1 MVLSEY
7 VTAEANH
14 MADLRVLIVEDDP
27 LDAELTVR
35 ELRKT
40 GYDPEWQRVD
50 TQAEFMNRLTQDPP
64 DVIISDHIMPQFSST
79 EALRCLHECRLAIPF
94 IVVSHAI
101 GDEEAVGLMRGGASD
116 YILKDRMARLG
127 EAVRHVMEKRQLDF
141 QYAEAQEDLRLLN
154 QELERRIVER
164 TAELEVVNSALAREL
179 SERKQIEEQLRQLTS
194 TLEERVKERTQQL
207 LTSYAR
213 LRALATDLTVAEQT
227 ERRRLAME
235 LHDYLAQILVVGR
248 MKVAQLLTQ
257 DHDPEVSKTLRGIDQ
272 LLHQSLDYTRSLVS
286 ELTPQAL
293 YESGLGAAIRW
304 LGDQMRRQA
313 VLNVEID
320 LDAPELPL
328 PEADAVLLFHSI
340 RELLFNVLKHGKI
353 NRASVSMHYTQNVL
367 SITVSDQGCGFD
379 VSRLSE
385 DHSDRFGLLSIRER
399 MTALGGSFDLQSVPG
414 EGTVASLHLPVT
426 ESNERIEA
434 EVKTPPFENAGSRRT
449 FEPNLVPPSPRE
461 PNAVT
466 PLRVLIVDDHQMV
479 REGLCS
485 ILSEHDDLAVVGE
498 ASTGEQALE
507 LAGTLMPEVVIM
519 DMHMPG
525 WNGAESTRRILK
537 EHPEIVVIGLSIQT
551 DSHVSDSMLAAGA
564 AGFLPKETIG
574 SELYSTIQTAVRRM
588 KSRTTSNSHLSV

>member
-1 MVLSEY
+1 
-7 VTAEANH
+7 

-27 LDAELTVR
+27 LDAELVVR
-35 ELRKT
+35 ELQKS
-40 GYDPEWQRVD
+40 GYDPEWERVD
-50 TQAEFMNRLTQDPP
+50 TQAEFMKRLAQDPP
-64 DVIISDHIMPQFSST
+64 DVIISDHVMPQFSSA
-79 EALRCLHECRLAIPF
+79 EALRCLNECRLPIPL

-101 GDEEAVGLMRGGASD
+101 GDEEAVGLMRNGASD

-127 EAVRHVMEKRQLDF
+127 EAVRHVLEKRQLRSQF
-141 QYAEAQEDLRLLN
+141 AEAQEDLRLLN

-164 TAELEVVNSALAREL
+164 TGELEVANSALAREL
-179 SERKQIEEQLRQLTS
+179 SERKQIEEQLRQLTG
-194 TLEERVKERTQQL
+194 TLEERVKERTRQL
-207 LTSYAR
+207 STSYAK

-235 LHDYLAQILVVGR
+235 LHDYLAQILVVSR

-257 DHDPEVSKTLRGIDQ
+257 DHDPEMRKTLQDVDQ

-293 YESGLGAAIRW
+293 YESGLSAAIRW

-320 LDAPELPL
+320 LDAPELAL

-353 NRASVSMHYTQNVL
+353 NRASVSMQYTQNVL

-426 ESNERIEA
+426 ASSERIDA
-434 EVKTPPFENAGSRRT
+434 GAVNPSFENAASRRT
-449 FEPNLVPPSPRE
+449 FEPDLVPPSPCE

-466 PLRVLIVDDHQMV
+466 PLRVMIVDDHQMI

-485 ILSEHDDLAVVGE
+485 ILSEFDDLAVVGE

-507 LAGTLMPEVVIM
+507 LAGTLIPDVVIM

-537 EHPEIVVIGLSIQT
+537 EHPAIVVIGLSVQT

-588 KSRTTSNSHLSV
+588 KSRTPSRSHLPV

>member
-1 MVLSEY
+1 
-7 VTAEANH
+7 

-27 LDAELTVR
+27 LDTELTVR
-35 ELRKT
+35 ELQKS

-64 DVIISDHIMPQFSST
+64 DVIISDHVMPQFSSA
-79 EALRCLHECRLAIPF
+79 EALRCLHNCRLAIPF

-101 GDEEAVGLMRGGASD
+101 GDEEAVGLIRSGASD

-127 EAVRHVMEKRQLDF
+127 EAVRHALEKRQLRSQF
-141 QYAEAQEDLRLLN
+141 AEAQEDLRLLN

-164 TAELEVVNSALAREL
+164 TAELKVANSALAREL
-179 SERKQIEEQLRQLTS
+179 SERKHIEEQLRQLTS

-207 LTSYAR
+207 STSYAR

-227 ERRRLAME
+227 ERRRLATE
-235 LHDYLAQILVVGR
+235 LHDYLAQILVVSR

-257 DHDPEVSKTLRGIDQ
+257 DHDPEVWKTLQSVDQ

-304 LGDQMRRQA
+304 LGDQMRRQG

-320 LDAPELPL
+320 IDASELHL

-353 NRASVSMHYTQNVL
+353 NRASVSMHYAQNIL

-379 VSRLSE
+379 VSRLTD

-399 MTALGGSFDLQSVPG
+399 MTALGGRFDLRSVPG
-414 EGTVASLHLPVT
+414 KGTVASLHLPVAVPGERFET
-426 ESNERIEA
+426 KVESILVEHA
-434 EVKTPPFENAGSRRT
+434 PPRRT
-449 FEPNLVPPSPRE
+449 FKPNLMHPSPGE
-461 PNAVT
+461 PNAMT

-485 ILSEHDDLAVVGE
+485 ILSKYDDLAVVGE
-498 ASTGEQALE
+498 ASTGEQALQ
-507 LAGTLMPEVVIM
+507 LAGTLMPDVVIM

-525 WNGAESTRRILK
+525 WNGAESTRRILR
-537 EHPEIVVIGLSIQT
+537 EHPAIVVIGLSIQT

-574 SELYSTIQTAVRRM
+574 SELYSMIQTAVRRM

>member
-1 MVLSEY
+1 
-7 VTAEANH
+7 
-14 MADLRVLIVEDDP
+14 MAHLRVLIVEDDP
-27 LDAELTVR
+27 LDAELVVR
-35 ELRKT
+35 ELQKS
-40 GYDPEWQRVD
+40 GYDPQWERVD
-50 TQAEFMNRLTQDPP
+50 TQAEFMNCLAQDPP
-64 DVIISDHIMPQFSST
+64 DVIISDHVMPQFSSA

-101 GDEEAVGLMRGGASD
+101 GDEEAVGLMRNGASD
-116 YILKDRMARLG
+116 YILKERMARLG
-127 EAVRHVMEKRQLDF
+127 EAVRHVLEKRQLRS

-164 TAELEVVNSALAREL
+164 TAELEVANSALAREL
-179 SERKQIEEQLRQLTS
+179 SERKQIEEQLRQLTG
-194 TLEERVKERTQQL
+194 TLEERVRERTQQL
-207 LTSYAR
+207 STSYAR

-235 LHDYLAQILVVGR
+235 LHDYLAQILVVSR

-257 DHDPEVSKTLRGIDQ
+257 DHDPEVGKTLQSVDQ

-293 YESGLGAAIRW
+293 YERGLGAAIRW

-313 VLNVEID
+313 VLNVD
-320 LDAPELPL
+320 VDVDAPELPL

-353 NRASVSMHYTQNVL
+353 NRASVSMQYTQNIL

-399 MTALGGSFDLQSVPG
+399 MTALGGSFDLQSIPG
-414 EGTVASLHLPVT
+414 KGTVASLHLPVT
-426 ESNERIEA
+426 VSSESIEA
-434 EVKTPPFENAGSRRT
+434 EIKTPSFENVASRRA
-449 FEPNLVPPSPRE
+449 FEQDLVPPSPGE

-485 ILSEHDDLAVVGE
+485 ILREYDDLAVVGE
-498 ASTGEQALE
+498 ASTGEQALQ
-507 LAGTLMPEVVIM
+507 LAGTLFPEVVIM

-537 EHPEIVVIGLSIQT
+537 EHPTIVVIGLSIQT

-564 AGFLPKETIG
+564 AAFLPKETIG

-588 KSRTTSNSHLSV
+588 KSRTLSRSHLSV

>member
-1 MVLSEY
+1 MD
-7 VTAEANH
+7 N
-14 MADLRVLIVEDDP
+14 LRVLIVEDDP
-27 LDAELTVR
+27 LDAELAVR
-35 ELRKT
+35 ELKKS
-40 GYDPEWQRVD
+40 GYDPQWQRVD
-50 TQAEFMNRLTQDPP
+50 TQAEFMNCLVQDPP
-64 DVIISDHIMPQFSST
+64 DIIISDHVMPQFSST
-79 EALRCLHECRLAIPF
+79 EALQCIHGNRLTIPF

-101 GDEEAVGLMRGGASD
+101 GDEEAVGLMRNGASD

-127 EAVRHVMEKRQLDF
+127 EAVRHVLEKRQLRS
-141 QYAEAQEDLRLLN
+141 QYAAAQEDLRLLN

-164 TAELEVVNSALAREL
+164 TVELEVANSALAREL
-179 SERKQIEEQLRQLTS
+179 YQRKQIEEQLRQFTG

-207 LTSYAR
+207 STSYAR

-235 LHDYLAQILVVGR
+235 LHDYLAQILVVSR
-248 MKVAQLLTQ
+248 MRVAQLLTE
-257 DHDPEVSKTLRGIDQ
+257 DHNLDVRKTLQGVDQ

-304 LGDQMRRQA
+304 LADQMSRQQ
-313 VLNVEID
+313 VLNVTVT
-320 LDAPELPL
+320 LDALDLPL
-328 PEADAVLLFHSI
+328 READAVLLFHSI

-353 NRASVSMHYTQNVL
+353 NRASVSMRYTQNIL

-399 MTALGGSFDLQSVPG
+399 MTALGGRFDLQSVPG

-426 ESNERIEA
+426 VSSESLEA
-434 EVKTPPFENAGSRRT
+434 EVKTPPLENAAFRRT
-449 FEPNLVPPSPRE
+449 FEPDLVLPSPDE

-466 PLRVLIVDDHQMV
+466 RLRVLIVDDHQMV

-485 ILSEHDDLAVVGE
+485 ILSKYEDLTVVGE
-498 ASTGEQALE
+498 ASTGEQALQ
-507 LAGTLMPEVVIM
+507 LAGTLFPEVVIM

-551 DSHVSDSMLAAGA
+551 DSHISDSMLAAGA
-564 AGFLPKETIG
+564 AGFLPKETVE
-574 SELYSTIQTAVRRM
+574 SELYSTIHTAVRRM
-588 KSRTTSNSHLSV
+588 KSRAPGRSHLSV

>member
-1 MVLSEY
+1 
-7 VTAEANH
+7 
-14 MADLRVLIVEDDP
+14 MAHLRVLIVEDDP
-27 LDAELTVR
+27 LDAELVVR
-35 ELRKT
+35 ELQKS
-40 GYDPEWQRVD
+40 GYDPQWERVD
-50 TQAEFMNRLTQDPP
+50 TQAEFMNCLAQDPP
-64 DVIISDHIMPQFSST
+64 DVIISDHVMPQFSSA

-101 GDEEAVGLMRGGASD
+101 GDEEAVGLMRNGASD
-116 YILKDRMARLG
+116 YILKERMARLG
-127 EAVRHVMEKRQLDF
+127 EAVRHVLEKRQLRS

-164 TAELEVVNSALAREL
+164 TAELEVANSALAREL
-179 SERKQIEEQLRQLTS
+179 SERKQIEEQLRQLTG
-194 TLEERVKERTQQL
+194 TLEERVRERTQQL
-207 LTSYAR
+207 STSYAR

-235 LHDYLAQILVVGR
+235 LHDYLAQILVVSR

-257 DHDPEVSKTLRGIDQ
+257 DHDPEVGKTLQSVDQ

-293 YESGLGAAIRW
+293 YERGLGAAIRW

-313 VLNVEID
+313 VLNVD
-320 LDAPELPL
+320 VDVDAPELPL

-353 NRASVSMHYTQNVL
+353 NRASVSMQYTQNIL

-399 MTALGGSFDLQSVPG
+399 MTALGGSFDLQSIPG
-414 EGTVASLHLPVT
+414 KGTVASLHLPVT
-426 ESNERIEA
+426 VSSESIEA
-434 EVKTPPFENAGSRRT
+434 DIKTPSFENVASRRA
-449 FEPNLVPPSPRE
+449 FEQDLVPPSPGE

-485 ILSEHDDLAVVGE
+485 ILREYDDLAVVGE
-498 ASTGEQALE
+498 ASTGEQALQ
-507 LAGTLMPEVVIM
+507 LAGTLFPEVVIM

-537 EHPEIVVIGLSIQT
+537 EHPTIVVIGLSIQT

-564 AGFLPKETIG
+564 AAFLPKETIG

-588 KSRTTSNSHLSV
+588 KSRTLSRSHLSV

>member
-1 MVLSEY
+1 
-7 VTAEANH
+7 

-35 ELRKT
+35 ELQKS

-50 TQAEFMNRLTQDPP
+50 TQAEFMNRLAQDPP
-64 DVIISDHIMPQFSST
+64 DVIISDHVMPQFSSA
-79 EALRCLHECRLAIPF
+79 EALRCLDESRLAIPF

-101 GDEEAVGLMRGGASD
+101 GDEEAVGLMRNGASD

-127 EAVRHVMEKRQLDF
+127 EAVRHVLEKRQLRS

-164 TAELEVVNSALAREL
+164 TAELEVANRALAREL
-179 SERKQIEEQLRQLTS
+179 FERKQIEEQLRQLTG

-207 LTSYAR
+207 STSYAR

-235 LHDYLAQILVVGR
+235 LHDYLAQILVVSR
-248 MKVAQLLTQ
+248 MKVAQLLKQ
-257 DHDPEVSKTLRGIDQ
+257 DHDPEVWKTLQGVDQ

-313 VLNVEID
+313 VLNVEIN

-328 PEADAVLLFHSI
+328 AEADAVLLFHSI

-353 NRASVSMHYTQNVL
+353 NRASVSMQYTQNVL

-399 MTALGGSFDLQSVPG
+399 MTALGGSFNLQSVPG
-414 EGTVASLHLPVT
+414 KGTVASLHLPVT
-426 ESNERIEA
+426 VSSERIGAEA
-434 EVKTPPFENAGSRRT
+434 ANPLFENVAPRRT
-449 FEPNLVPPSPRE
+449 FEPDLVPPSPRE

-485 ILSEHDDLAVVGE
+485 ILREYADLAVVGE
-498 ASTGEQALE
+498 ASTGEQALQ
-507 LAGTLMPEVVIM
+507 LAGTLMPDVVIM

-525 WNGAESTRRILK
+525 WNGAESTRRILN
-537 EHPEIVVIGLSIQT
+537 EHPTIVVIGLSIQT

-564 AGFLPKETIG
+564 SGFLPKETIG

-588 KSRTTSNSHLSV
+588 KSHTPSRSHLSV

>member
-1 MVLSEY
+1 
-7 VTAEANH
+7 

-35 ELRKT
+35 ELQKS
-40 GYDPEWQRVD
+40 GYDPEWQQVD
-50 TQAEFMNRLTQDPP
+50 TQAEFMNRLAQDPP
-64 DVIISDHIMPQFSST
+64 DVIISDHVMPQFSSA
-79 EALRCLHECRLAIPF
+79 EALRCLHNCRLSIPF

-101 GDEEAVGLMRGGASD
+101 GDEEAVALMRNGASD

-127 EAVRHVMEKRQLDF
+127 EAVRHVLEKRQLRS

-164 TAELEVVNSALAREL
+164 TAELEVANSELAREL
-179 SERKQIEEQLRQLTS
+179 SERKQIEEQLRQLTG

-207 LTSYAR
+207 STSYAR
-213 LRALATDLTVAEQT
+213 VRALATDLTVAEQT

-235 LHDYLAQILVVGR
+235 LHDYLAQILVVSR
-248 MKVAQLLTQ
+248 MKVAQLLAQ
-257 DHDPEVSKTLRGIDQ
+257 DHDPEVRKTLQAVDQ

-313 VLNVEID
+313 VLHVEVD
-320 LDAPELPL
+320 LDAPEPPL

-353 NRASVSMHYTQNVL
+353 NRAYVSMKYTRDVL
-367 SITVSDQGCGFD
+367 SIAVSDQGCGFD

-399 MTALGGSFDLQSVPG
+399 MTALGGSFDLQSAPG
-414 EGTVASLHLPVT
+414 KGTIASLHLPVT
-426 ESNERIEA
+426 MSSERTEA
-434 EVKTPPFENAGSRRT
+434 EAVNAPFKNAAPWQT
-449 FEPNLVPPSPRE
+449 FEPDLVPPSPGE

-485 ILSEHDDLAVVGE
+485 ILQQYADLTVVGE
-498 ASTGEQALE
+498 ASTGEQALQ
-507 LAGTLMPEVVIM
+507 LAGTLMPDVVIM

-537 EHPEIVVIGLSIQT
+537 EHPAIVVIGLSIQT

-564 AGFLPKETIG
+564 AAFLPKETIG

-588 KSRTTSNSHLSV
+588 KSRTPCRSHLPV

>member
-1 MVLSEY
+1 MD
-7 VTAEANH
+7 N
-14 MADLRVLIVEDDP
+14 LRVLIVEDDP
-27 LDAELTVR
+27 LDAELVVR
-35 ELRKT
+35 ELQKS
-40 GYDPEWQRVD
+40 GYNPEWQRVD
-50 TQAEFMNRLTQDPP
+50 TREEFMNRLVQVPP

-79 EALRCLHECRLAIPF
+79 EALQCIHESGLTIPF

-101 GDEEAVGLMRGGASD
+101 GDEEAVGLMRNGAAD

-127 EAVRHVMEKRQLDF
+127 EAVRHALEKRLLRL
-141 QYAEAQEDLRLLN
+141 QYAEAQQDLRLLN
-154 QELERRIVER
+154 QGLEKRIVER
-164 TAELEVVNSALAREL
+164 TAELEVANSMLAREL
-179 SERKQIEEQLRQLTS
+179 YVRKQIEEQLRQFTG

-207 LTSYAR
+207 STSYAR

-257 DHDPEVSKTLRGIDQ
+257 DHDPEVSKTLRSVDQ

-293 YESGLGAAIRW
+293 YERGLGAAIRW
-304 LGDQMRRQA
+304 LADQMNRQKI
-313 VLNVEID
+313 LNVELV

-340 RELLFNVLKHGKI
+340 RELLFNVLKHGKV
-353 NRASVSMHYTQNVL
+353 NRASVSMQYSQNAL
-367 SITVSDQGCGFD
+367 SIAVSDEGCGFD

-426 ESNERIEA
+426 VSSESIAA
-434 EVKTPPFENAGSRRT
+434 EVKTPALENAASRRT
-449 FEPNLVPPSPRE
+449 FEPDLVPPSPDV

-479 REGLCS
+479 REGLRS
-485 ILSEHDDLAVVGE
+485 ILSEYEDLTVVGE
-498 ASTGEQALE
+498 ASTGEQALQ
-507 LAGTLMPEVVIM
+507 LAGTLFPEVVIM

-537 EHPEIVVIGLSIQT
+537 EHPAIVVIGLSIQT

-564 AGFLPKETIG
+564 AAFLPKEAIG
-574 SELYSTIQTAVRRM
+574 NELYLTIQSAVRRV
-588 KSRTTSNSHLSV
+588 KSRMSSSSPLSV